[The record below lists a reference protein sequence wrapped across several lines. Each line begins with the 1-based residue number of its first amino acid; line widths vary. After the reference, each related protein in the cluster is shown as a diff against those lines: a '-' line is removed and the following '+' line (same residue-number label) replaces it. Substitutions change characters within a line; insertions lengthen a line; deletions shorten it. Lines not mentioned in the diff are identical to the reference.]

1 MTHGGGPHT
10 GPHMGGGGEYFSQNL
25 TTHGG
30 GPHTGGGGEYFTT
43 SGRTHGGGPQHGGGP
58 HIGPPAETDAKPIA
72 SSAKTAKKAPIA
84 NFPFIQQLLPKNP
97 SDSPFYPSERQLMHL
112 NISIYI
118 LYQNLSTN
126 VNLKNY

>member
-1 MTHGGGPHT
+1 
-10 GPHMGGGGEYFSQNL
+10 MGGGVEYFSSAM
-25 TTHGG
+25 THGG
-30 GPHTGGGGEYFTT
+30 GPHTGGGVEYFST
-43 SGRTHGGGPQHGGGP
+43 SPMTHGGGPQ
-58 HIGPPAETDAKPIA
+58 IGPPAETDAKPIA
-72 SSAKTAKKAPIA
+72 SSPKTAKKAPIA

-118 LYQNLSTN
+118 IYQNLSIN

>member
-1 MTHGGGPHT
+1 
-10 GPHMGGGGEYFSQNL
+10 MGGGGEYFSQNL
-25 TTHGG
+25 TTQGG

-43 SGRTHGGGPQHGGGP
+43 SGMTHGGGP
-58 HIGPPAETDAKPIA
+58 HIGPSAETEAKPIA

-112 NISIYI
+112 NISIY
-118 LYQNLSTN
+118 LFYQNLSTN
-126 VNLKNY
+126 VNLEELLMF